1 MHNLSVFQEDEC
13 TDIIGLELRMFRQFV
28 GNQVNL
34 TEQAL
39 PEHPEIGLFFYITIK
54 AAKLSNNFFLK

>member
-1 MHNLSVFQEDEC
+1 
-13 TDIIGLELRMFRQFV
+13 MFRQFV

-39 PEHPEIGLFFYITIK
+39 PEHPEIGLFFYITRK
-54 AAKLSNNFFLK
+54 AAKLINKYRLLSGFFREE